1 MIDECQMVLNAS
13 VKWRAKMLELVQMMD
28 KRVQMIFFTAT
39 KRPKDEEELFGLVG
53 LKEDGI
59 ERGGS
64 GEIEGEDNKGN
75 IGYLVKEY

>member
-1 MIDECQMVLNAS
+1 M
-13 VKWRAKMLELVQMMD
+13 
-28 KRVQMIFFTAT
+28 
-39 KRPKDEEELFGLVG
+39 G

-75 IGYLVKEY
+75 IGYLVKEYWKREKMEEVRLFVVCGREDGGLKIQAS